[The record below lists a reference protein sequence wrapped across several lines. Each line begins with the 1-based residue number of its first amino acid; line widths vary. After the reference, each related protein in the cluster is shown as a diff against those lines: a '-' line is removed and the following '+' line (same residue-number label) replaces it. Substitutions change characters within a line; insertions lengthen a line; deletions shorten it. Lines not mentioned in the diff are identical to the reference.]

1 MRQYLGR
8 LGAIKL
14 ADGDFE
20 SKWMQ
25 ASVSTRQKHVLVG
38 ISEAGNVARNIN
50 EARRFAFDVVRLEH
64 LSQDGKTYLD
74 LFKSIMPN
82 DLDTMPK
89 EPYCV
94 PDGEWD
100 SFQARMKKK
109 HSRSKVHLRDI
120 VYCSKE
126 CQVADYETSHKVI
139 CGKVIDVDAAT
150 QHAAD
155 RAAAKNP
162 TTPQQIP
169 PAIAGFKRSPH
180 LLRHVQLLNKNP
192 GIDLYKIF
200 RPVRDKAM
208 TTGDRDSIVALCF
221 GRTWN
226 VIYKQMENELEM
238 PDLKEAILELQKKQS
253 EDAQR
258 PPLLLNESENLP
270 SGDWDSLVEDHKFD
284 LGRILNI

>member
-1 MRQYLGR
+1 MEKRLRSKDPSSTDEYLGNLKNALEMRQYLGR

-109 HSRSKVHLRDI
+109 HSRSKVHLVCLAEMNVLRCELI
-120 VYCSKE
+120 CKSCSYYS
-126 CQVADYETSHKVI
+126 C
-139 CGKVIDVDAAT
+139 
-150 QHAAD
+150 
-155 RAAAKNP
+155 
-162 TTPQQIP
+162 
-169 PAIAGFKRSPH
+169 
-180 LLRHVQLLNKNP
+180 
-192 GIDLYKIF
+192 
-200 RPVRDKAM
+200 
-208 TTGDRDSIVALCF
+208 
-221 GRTWN
+221 
-226 VIYKQMENELEM
+226 
-238 PDLKEAILELQKKQS
+238 
-253 EDAQR
+253 
-258 PPLLLNESENLP
+258 
-270 SGDWDSLVEDHKFD
+270 
-284 LGRILNI
+284 